1 MRSYPLLNC
10 PIGWQDGAMKI
21 LIKLVITAVAVWVT
35 TLVISGIQLH
45 AHTTAGKIATLIV
58 VTLIFG
64 LINAVLKP
72 IAKTVG
78 CLAYA
83 VTFGLI
89 SIVVNG
95 LLFWLTSWV
104 AGKLSVPFHITGFVP
119 AVLGALIVG
128 IVGWVLSL
136 ILDDRDNRES

>member
-1 MRSYPLLNC
+1 
-10 PIGWQDGAMKI
+10 MKI
-21 LIKLVITAVAVWVT
+21 LIKLVVTAAAVWVA
-35 TLVISGIQLH
+35 TLLVPGIHLH
-45 AHTTAGKIATLIV
+45 AHTTAGKIGTLV
-58 VTLIFG
+58 VVALIFG
-64 LINAVLKP
+64 IINAMLKP

-83 VTFGLI
+83 ATFGLI

-104 AGKLSVPFHITGFVP
+104 AGKLKVPFHITGFVA

-128 IVGWVLSL
+128 VVGWVLSL
-136 ILDDRDNRES
+136 ILDDRDGGE

>member
-1 MRSYPLLNC
+1 
-10 PIGWQDGAMKI
+10 MKI
-21 LIKLVITAVAVWVT
+21 LIKLVISAAAVWVA
-35 TLVISGIQLH
+35 TLLVPGIQLH
-45 AHTTAGKIATLIV
+45 AHTTAGKIGTLV
-58 VTLIFG
+58 VVALIFG
-64 LINAVLKP
+64 IINAVLKP

-104 AGKLSVPFHITGFVP
+104 AGQLSIPFKITGFVA

-128 IVGWVLSL
+128 VVGWVLSL
-136 ILDDRDNRES
+136 ILDERDGDNG

>member
-1 MRSYPLLNC
+1 
-10 PIGWQDGAMKI
+10 MKM
-21 LIKLVITAVAVWVT
+21 LIKLVVTAAAVWVA
-35 TLVISGIQLH
+35 TLLVPGIQLH
-45 AHTTAGKIATLIV
+45 AHTTAGKIGTLV
-58 VTLIFG
+58 VVALIFG
-64 LINAVLKP
+64 IINAVLKP

-83 VTFGLI
+83 ATFGLI

-104 AGKLSVPFHITGFVP
+104 AGRLKVPFHITGFVA

-128 IVGWVLSL
+128 VVGWVLSL
-136 ILDDRDNRES
+136 ILDDRDGGE

>member
-1 MRSYPLLNC
+1 
-10 PIGWQDGAMKI
+10 MKF
-21 LIKLVITAVAVWVT
+21 LIKLVITAVAVWLA
-35 TLVISGIQLH
+35 TLLVSGIQLN
-45 AHTTAGKIATLIV
+45 AHTTAGKIGTLV
-58 VTLIFG
+58 VVALIFG
-64 LINAVLKP
+64 VINAVLKP
-72 IAKTVG
+72 IAKVVG

-95 LLFWLTSWV
+95 LLFLLTSWV
-104 AGKLSVPFHITGFVP
+104 AGKLSVPFHITGFWP

-136 ILDDRDNRES
+136 ILDRDGGTD

>member
-1 MRSYPLLNC
+1 
-10 PIGWQDGAMKI
+10 MKI
-21 LIKLVITAVAVWVT
+21 LIKLGVTAAAVWVA
-35 TLVISGIQLH
+35 TLLGPGIHLH
-45 AHTTAGKIATLIV
+45 AHTTAGKIGTLV
-58 VTLIFG
+58 VVALIFG
-64 LINAVLKP
+64 IINAVLKP

-83 VTFGLI
+83 ATFGLI

-104 AGKLSVPFHITGFVP
+104 AGKLKVPFHITGFVA

-128 IVGWVLSL
+128 VVGWVLSL
-136 ILDDRDNRES
+136 ILDDRDGGE

>member
-1 MRSYPLLNC
+1 MR
-10 PIGWQDGAMKI
+10 I
-21 LIKLVITAVAVWVT
+21 LIKLVVTAAAVWVAAILVPGIHLHT
-35 TLVISGIQLH
+35 HSTSGKVGTLV
-45 AHTTAGKIATLIV
+45 V
-58 VTLIFG
+58 VALIFG
-64 LINAVLKP
+64 VINAVLKP

-78 CLAYA
+78 CLAYV

-104 AGKLSVPFHITGFVP
+104 AGKLSVPFHVSGFAP

-128 IVGWVLSL
+128 VVGWVLSL
-136 ILDDRDNRES
+136 ILDRAEGDKK